1 MPGALT
7 LATSTR
13 EKLQSISQ
21 VLQETELEYLNLR
34 QQLLNINTEVSESLQ
49 KVENNGGVDYQ
60 ELIREN
66 HLNSLKVII
75 FITII
80 LPFLFCFVFLKNNQ
94 IWNIIG

>member
-21 VLQETELEYLNLR
+21 VLQETEQEYLNLR
-34 QQLLNINTEVSESLQ
+34 QQLLNLNSEVSDSLQ
-49 KVENNGGVDYQ
+49 QVESEGGIDYQ

-66 HLNSLKVII
+66 HLNSLKVM
-75 FITII
+75 
-80 LPFLFCFVFLKNNQ
+80 FCCHSNCY
-94 IWNIIG
+94 